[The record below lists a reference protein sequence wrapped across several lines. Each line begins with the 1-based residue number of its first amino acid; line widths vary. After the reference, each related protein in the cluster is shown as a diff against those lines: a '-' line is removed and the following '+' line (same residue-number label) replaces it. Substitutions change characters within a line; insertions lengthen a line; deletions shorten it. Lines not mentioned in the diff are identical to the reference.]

1 MLLKQRKDFYEI
13 AIKNFLLEASH
24 SAFHIF
30 HFRKISNTNMTAL
43 RNSEL
48 GMTQEHEYNP
58 KIVCG
63 SLEDA

>member
-1 MLLKQRKDFYEI
+1 
-13 AIKNFLLEASH
+13 
-24 SAFHIF
+24 
-30 HFRKISNTNMTAL
+30 MTAL

-63 SLEDA
+63 SLEDAW